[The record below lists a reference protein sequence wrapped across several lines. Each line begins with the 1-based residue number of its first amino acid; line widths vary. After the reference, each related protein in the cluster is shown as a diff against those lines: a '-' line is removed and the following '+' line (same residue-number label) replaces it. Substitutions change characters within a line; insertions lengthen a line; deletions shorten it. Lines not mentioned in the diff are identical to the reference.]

1 MAVKRTRS
9 KSVQRKPFWERLLEW
24 ILSTLK
30 RFVIPALVVW
40 LICWLWV
47 GGVFASGANMAWQ
60 SFVGWSAS
68 QGLVVKDVVIEGR
81 DKTSMNDLLRAID
94 VQLDDPLLSVDVQ
107 KIQKHVADLPWV
119 KNVIVA
125 RQYNGVVIIDIHERI
140 PFVVWDRDGRPP
152 AVVDM
157 DGDIIPNV
165 RASQFKKLLIVHGVA
180 APHHA
185 SDLMQMVIV
194 EPDVAKYIKGA
205 EWIGDRRWDLI
216 TVKGTRVHMPEKDVG
231 FALSRLAK
239 AEQNNKILSRALLSI
254 DLRGE
259 DRIIIESESGKS
271 QDMMNLSSNAKTNL
285 I

>member
-9 KSVQRKPFWERLLEW
+9 KSTQRKPFWERLLEW

-30 RFVIPALVVW
+30 RLVIPALVIW
-40 LICWLWV
+40 LVGWLWL

-68 QGLVVKDVVIEGR
+68 QGLVVQDVVIEGR
-81 DKTSMNDLLRAID
+81 DKTSIKDLQSAIN
-94 VQLDDPLLSVDVQ
+94 VQLNDPLLSVNVQ
-107 KIQKHVADLPWV
+107 EIQKNIQNLPWI
-119 KNVIVA
+119 KDAIVA
-125 RQYNGVVIIDIHERI
+125 RQYNGVVSVNLYERV
-140 PFVVWDRDGRPP
+140 PFVVWDRDGRAPV
-152 AVVDM
+152 VVDI

-165 RASQFKKLLIVHGVA
+165 GASQFKKLLVVHGVA

-185 SDLMQMVIV
+185 SDLMRMVIV
-194 EPDVAKYIKGA
+194 EPNVAKYIKGA

-216 TVKGTRVHMPEKDVG
+216 TAMKTRIHMPEKDLG

-239 AEQNNKILSRALLSI
+239 AEEKNKILSRPLLSI

-271 QDMMNLSSNAKTNL
+271 QDVMSLSSSTRTNL